1 MKRQKR
7 LTSTQRTAEVYQGEG
22 TEIFPVREINSE
34 TPEELMKRKGYFGD
48 IDLDDNRSGHEMV
61 HFSYGSSRERQKL
74 EMEKIENYTP
84 DEVQEV
90 VETYLLIY
98 PENERKVAEG
108 SITLAKIVM
117 DELVRIALPEG
128 RINVDF

>member
-1 MKRQKR
+1 
-7 LTSTQRTAEVYQGEG
+7 
-22 TEIFPVREINSE
+22 
-34 TPEELMKRKGYFGD
+34 MKRKGYFGD

-108 SITLAKIVM
+108 SITLAKMVM
-117 DELVRIALPEG
+117 NELVRIALPEG
-128 RINVDF
+128 RINVEF